1 MKGIESRKKR
11 YVDVVALHRED
22 GSVRPLSI
30 VWEDGRRFKVER
42 ILDTRRAAS
51 LKVGGT
57 GMRYLVRIQNKDTFL
72 FFEDPR
78 WFVEEVVPETSQ
90 GCAEGGA
97 GGSEDRDD
105 RAVRCVR
112 NGSAAAAN
120 RRAEASGAADRGAA
134 SRAFEAIAAALKRR
148 SHPPMPRSHA
158 RRA

>member
-78 WFVEEVVPETSQ
+78 WFVEEK
-90 GCAEGGA
+90 C
-97 GGSEDRDD
+97 R
-105 RAVRCVR
+105 
-112 NGSAAAAN
+112 
-120 RRAEASGAADRGAA
+120 
-134 SRAFEAIAAALKRR
+134 
-148 SHPPMPRSHA
+148 
-158 RRA
+158 

>member
-57 GMRYLVRIQNKDTFL
+57 GVRYLVRIQNKDTFL

-78 WFVEEVVPETSQ
+78 WFVEEK
-90 GCAEGGA
+90 C
-97 GGSEDRDD
+97 R
-105 RAVRCVR
+105 
-112 NGSAAAAN
+112 
-120 RRAEASGAADRGAA
+120 
-134 SRAFEAIAAALKRR
+134 
-148 SHPPMPRSHA
+148 
-158 RRA
+158 

>member
-30 VWEDGRRFKVER
+30 VWEDGRRFKVDR

-57 GMRYLVRIQNKDTFL
+57 GVRYLVRIQNKDTFL

-78 WFVEEVVPETSQ
+78 WFVEEKVR
-90 GCAEGGA
+90 A
-97 GGSEDRDD
+97 G
-105 RAVRCVR
+105 
-112 NGSAAAAN
+112 
-120 RRAEASGAADRGAA
+120 EAR
-134 SRAFEAIAAALKRR
+134 
-148 SHPPMPRSHA
+148 
-158 RRA
+158 

>member
-72 FFEDPR
+72 FFEDPAGSWR
-78 WFVEEVVPETSQ
+78 KSADNVEM
-90 GCAEGGA
+90 
-97 GGSEDRDD
+97 R
-105 RAVRCVR
+105 
-112 NGSAAAAN
+112 
-120 RRAEASGAADRGAA
+120 
-134 SRAFEAIAAALKRR
+134 
-148 SHPPMPRSHA
+148 
-158 RRA
+158 